1 MREDDELQVLGAE
14 SKQKSRRRWV
24 LGFLGFVATIT
35 IVTGLGLIVRYAIKG
50 ALDFD
55 EELMRNDGLRPSGDT
70 TIIPALQDAADSLLN
85 DKLTEIDGLQGQ
97 VIVMEVQTGRILAMV
112 GLERNFEGKF
122 QPCRNFAYQQELGSV
137 AKTASLLAAL
147 ETGEVA
153 LTDTV
158 DTGNG
163 LWAVDNE
170 RYMKDHNWPRGGYGM
185 MTFEQALE
193 VSSNIG
199 ISKAVMRAFGY
210 DAQAFLD
217 QLAKMSYGQPDSIEG
232 IEGLGKTVYSSPKDS
247 DWVNRRILWHAI
259 GYERLMAPIQMLTFY
274 NAIANDGKMM
284 RPRFVKQVLREG
296 EVVYETQ
303 PEVIKEQIASPKAIA
318 TMQTIL
324 EHVVSQGLGRKAGS
338 RSFKVAGKTGTAQV
352 SQGGAGYK
360 SGQMWYWLS
369 FVGFFPADEPRY
381 TCIVCLKKPGLP
393 ASGGGM
399 AGAVFHQ
406 ISEGVMSK
414 YLKRRVEDA
423 GDSTS
428 NFVPDVK
435 NGDMIATNYVLGQ
448 LGVKTAREYDSDK
461 SKRGTV
467 WGKAASDKKSVT
479 LTEQKVANGIMPDV
493 TGMGASDA
501 VYLLESYGLKVRLSG
516 VGRVKSQSIPFGAE
530 LKAGM
535 TCNLNLQNI

>member
-55 EELMRNDGLRPSGDT
+55 EELMRNDGLRPSGNT

-170 RYMKDHNWPRGGYGM
+170 RYMKDHNWSRGGYGM

-274 NAIANDGKMM
+274 NAIANDGRM
-284 RPRFVKQVLREG
+284 VKPTL
-296 EVVYETQ
+296 TTKSH
-303 PEVIKEQIASPKAIA
+303 PEVINPQIASEKNIKL
-318 TMQTIL
+318 MQDAL
-324 EHVVSQGLGRKAGS
+324 DHVVSKGLGRKAGMS
-338 RSFKVAGKTGTAQV
+338 LLRVAGKTATSQV
-352 SQGGAGYK
+352 K
-360 SGQMWYWLS
+360 SYYDHNDESVNEYQ
-369 FVGFFPADEPRY
+369 VGFCGYFPADAPRY
-381 TCIVCLKKPGLP
+381 SIIVSMNKLGLP

-399 AGAVFHQ
+399 AGVVFHN
-406 ISEGVMSK
+406 I
-414 YLKRRVEDA
+414 VEWMLLHGIPQVSVLD
-423 GDSTS
+423 D
-428 NFVPDVK
+428 
-435 NGDMIATNYVLGQ
+435 NGKV
-448 LGVKTAREYDSDK
+448 VSVREYLDQTEK
-461 SKRGTV
+461 ETNAGT
-467 WGKAASDKKSVT
+467 D
-479 LTEQKVANGIMPDV
+479 
-493 TGMGASDA
+493 
-501 VYLLESYGLKVRLSG
+501 
-516 VGRVKSQSIPFGAE
+516 
-530 LKAGM
+530 
-535 TCNLNLQNI
+535 

>member
-24 LGFLGFVATIT
+24 LGFLGFVAVIT
-35 IVTGLGLIVRYAIKG
+35 IVTGLGLIVRFAIKG
-50 ALDFD
+50 AMDFD
-55 EELMRNDGLRPSGDT
+55 EELMRNDGLRPSGNT

-147 ETGEVA
+147 ETGKVA

-158 DTGNG
+158 GTGNG

-170 RYMKDHNWPRGGYGM
+170 RYMKDHNWSRGGYGM

-232 IEGLGKTVYSSPKDS
+232 IEGLGRTVYSSPKDS

-274 NAIANDGKMM
+274 NAIANDGRM
-284 RPRFVKQVLREG
+284 VKPTL
-296 EVVYETQ
+296 TTKSH
-303 PEVIKEQIASPKAIA
+303 PEVINPQIASEKNIKL
-318 TMQTIL
+318 MQDAL
-324 EHVVSQGLGRKAGS
+324 DHVVSKGLGRKAGMS
-338 RSFKVAGKTGTAQV
+338 LLRVAGKTATSQV
-352 SQGGAGYK
+352 K
-360 SGQMWYWLS
+360 SYYDHNDESVSEYQ
-369 FVGFFPADEPRY
+369 VGFCGYFPADAPRY
-381 TCIVCLKKPGLP
+381 SIIVSMNKLGLP

-399 AGAVFHQ
+399 AGVVFHD
-406 ISEGVMSK
+406 I
-414 YLKRRVEDA
+414 VEWMLLHGIPQVSVLD
-423 GDSTS
+423 D
-428 NFVPDVK
+428 
-435 NGDMIATNYVLGQ
+435 NGKV
-448 LGVKTAREYDSDK
+448 VSVREYLDQTEK
-461 SKRGTV
+461 ETNAGT
-467 WGKAASDKKSVT
+467 D
-479 LTEQKVANGIMPDV
+479 
-493 TGMGASDA
+493 
-501 VYLLESYGLKVRLSG
+501 
-516 VGRVKSQSIPFGAE
+516 
-530 LKAGM
+530 
-535 TCNLNLQNI
+535 

>member
-55 EELMRNDGLRPSGDT
+55 EELMRNDGLRPSGNT

-170 RYMKDHNWPRGGYGM
+170 RYMKDHNWSRGGYGM

-232 IEGLGKTVYSSPKDS
+232 IEGIGKTVYSSPKDS

-274 NAIANDGKMM
+274 NAIANDGRM
-284 RPRFVKQVLREG
+284 VKPTL
-296 EVVYETQ
+296 TTKAH
-303 PEVIKEQIASPKAIA
+303 PEVINPQIASEKNIKL
-318 TMQTIL
+318 MQEAL
-324 EHVVSQGLGRKAGS
+324 DHVVSKGLGRKAGMS
-338 RSFKVAGKTGTAQV
+338 LLRVAGKTATSQV
-352 SQGGAGYK
+352 K
-360 SGQMWYWLS
+360 SYYDHNDESVNEYQ
-369 FVGFFPADEPRY
+369 VGFCGYFPADAPRY
-381 TCIVCLKKPGLP
+381 SIIVSMNKLGLP

-399 AGAVFHQ
+399 AGVVFHN
-406 ISEGVMSK
+406 I
-414 YLKRRVEDA
+414 VEWMLLHGIPQVSVLD
-423 GDSTS
+423 D
-428 NFVPDVK
+428 
-435 NGDMIATNYVLGQ
+435 NGKV
-448 LGVKTAREYDSDK
+448 VSVREYLDQTEK
-461 SKRGTV
+461 ETNAGT
-467 WGKAASDKKSVT
+467 D
-479 LTEQKVANGIMPDV
+479 
-493 TGMGASDA
+493 
-501 VYLLESYGLKVRLSG
+501 
-516 VGRVKSQSIPFGAE
+516 
-530 LKAGM
+530 
-535 TCNLNLQNI
+535 

>member
-24 LGFLGFVATIT
+24 LSFLGFVATIT

-55 EELMRNDGLRPSGDT
+55 EELMRNDGLRPSGNT

-163 LWAVDNE
+163 LWAIDNE
-170 RYMKDHNWPRGGYGM
+170 RYMKDHNWSRGGYGM

-274 NAIANDGKMM
+274 NAIANDGKM
-284 RPRFVKQVLREG
+284 VKPTL
-296 EVVYETQ
+296 TTKSH
-303 PEVIKEQIASPKAIA
+303 PEVINPQIASEKNIKL
-318 TMQTIL
+318 MQDAL
-324 EHVVSQGLGRKAGS
+324 DHVVSKGLGRKAGMS
-338 RSFKVAGKTGTAQV
+338 LLRVAGKTATSQV
-352 SQGGAGYK
+352 K
-360 SGQMWYWLS
+360 SYYDHNDESVNEYQ
-369 FVGFFPADEPRY
+369 VGFCGYFPADAPRY
-381 TCIVCLKKPGLP
+381 SIIVSMNKLGLP

-399 AGAVFHQ
+399 AGVVFHN
-406 ISEGVMSK
+406 I
-414 YLKRRVEDA
+414 VEWMLLHGIPQVSVLD
-423 GDSTS
+423 D
-428 NFVPDVK
+428 
-435 NGDMIATNYVLGQ
+435 NGKV
-448 LGVKTAREYDSDK
+448 VSVREYLDQTEK
-461 SKRGTV
+461 ETNAGT
-467 WGKAASDKKSVT
+467 D
-479 LTEQKVANGIMPDV
+479 
-493 TGMGASDA
+493 
-501 VYLLESYGLKVRLSG
+501 
-516 VGRVKSQSIPFGAE
+516 
-530 LKAGM
+530 
-535 TCNLNLQNI
+535 

>member
-55 EELMRNDGLRPSGDT
+55 EELMRNDGLRPSGNT

-170 RYMKDHNWPRGGYGM
+170 RYMKDHNWSRGGYGM

-274 NAIANDGKMM
+274 NAIANDGKM
-284 RPRFVKQVLREG
+284 VKPTL
-296 EVVYETQ
+296 TTKSH
-303 PEVIKEQIASPKAIA
+303 PEVINPQIASEKNIKL
-318 TMQTIL
+318 MQDAL
-324 EHVVSQGLGRKAGS
+324 DHVVSKGLGRKAGMS
-338 RSFKVAGKTGTAQV
+338 LLRVAGKTATSQV
-352 SQGGAGYK
+352 K
-360 SGQMWYWLS
+360 SYYDHNDESVNEYQ
-369 FVGFFPADEPRY
+369 VGFCGYFPADAPRY
-381 TCIVCLKKPGLP
+381 SIIVSMNKLGLP

-399 AGAVFHQ
+399 AGVVFHN
-406 ISEGVMSK
+406 I
-414 YLKRRVEDA
+414 VEWMLLHGIPQVSVLD
-423 GDSTS
+423 D
-428 NFVPDVK
+428 
-435 NGDMIATNYVLGQ
+435 NGKV
-448 LGVKTAREYDSDK
+448 VSVREYLDQTEK
-461 SKRGTV
+461 ETNAGT
-467 WGKAASDKKSVT
+467 D
-479 LTEQKVANGIMPDV
+479 
-493 TGMGASDA
+493 
-501 VYLLESYGLKVRLSG
+501 
-516 VGRVKSQSIPFGAE
+516 
-530 LKAGM
+530 
-535 TCNLNLQNI
+535 

>member
-55 EELMRNDGLRPSGDT
+55 EELMRNDGLRPSGNT

-163 LWAVDNE
+163 LWAVDSE
-170 RYMKDHNWPRGGYGM
+170 RYMKDHNWSRGGYGM

-232 IEGLGKTVYSSPKDS
+232 IEGLGRTVYSSPKDS

-274 NAIANDGKMM
+274 NAIANDGKM
-284 RPRFVKQVLREG
+284 VKPTL
-296 EVVYETQ
+296 TTKSH
-303 PEVIKEQIASPKAIA
+303 PEVINPQIASEKNIKL
-318 TMQTIL
+318 MQDAL
-324 EHVVSQGLGRKAGS
+324 DHVVSKGLGRKAGMS
-338 RSFKVAGKTGTAQV
+338 LLRVAGKTATSQV
-352 SQGGAGYK
+352 K
-360 SGQMWYWLS
+360 SYYDHNDESVSEYQ
-369 FVGFFPADEPRY
+369 VGFCGYFPADAPRY
-381 TCIVCLKKPGLP
+381 SIIVSMNKLGLP

-399 AGAVFHQ
+399 AGVVFHD
-406 ISEGVMSK
+406 I
-414 YLKRRVEDA
+414 VEWMLLHGIPQVSVLD
-423 GDSTS
+423 D
-428 NFVPDVK
+428 
-435 NGDMIATNYVLGQ
+435 NGKV
-448 LGVKTAREYDSDK
+448 VSVREYLDQTEK
-461 SKRGTV
+461 ETNAGT
-467 WGKAASDKKSVT
+467 D
-479 LTEQKVANGIMPDV
+479 
-493 TGMGASDA
+493 
-501 VYLLESYGLKVRLSG
+501 
-516 VGRVKSQSIPFGAE
+516 
-530 LKAGM
+530 
-535 TCNLNLQNI
+535 

>member
-24 LGFLGFVATIT
+24 LSFLGFVATIT

-137 AKTASLLAAL
+137 AKTASLLAAM

-170 RYMKDHNWPRGGYGM
+170 RYMKDHNWSRGGYGM

-274 NAIANDGKMM
+274 NAIANDGKM
-284 RPRFVKQVLREG
+284 VKPTL
-296 EVVYETQ
+296 TTKSH
-303 PEVIKEQIASPKAIA
+303 PEVINPQIASEKNIKL
-318 TMQTIL
+318 MQDAL
-324 EHVVSQGLGRKAGS
+324 DHVVSKGLGRKAGMS
-338 RSFKVAGKTGTAQV
+338 LLRVAGKTATSQV
-352 SQGGAGYK
+352 K
-360 SGQMWYWLS
+360 SYYDHNDESVNEYQ
-369 FVGFFPADEPRY
+369 VGFCGYFPADAPRY
-381 TCIVCLKKPGLP
+381 SIIVSMNKLGLP

-399 AGAVFHQ
+399 AGVVFHN
-406 ISEGVMSK
+406 I
-414 YLKRRVEDA
+414 VEWMLLHGIPQVSVLD
-423 GDSTS
+423 D
-428 NFVPDVK
+428 
-435 NGDMIATNYVLGQ
+435 NGKV
-448 LGVKTAREYDSDK
+448 VSVREYLDQTEK
-461 SKRGTV
+461 ETNAGT
-467 WGKAASDKKSVT
+467 D
-479 LTEQKVANGIMPDV
+479 
-493 TGMGASDA
+493 
-501 VYLLESYGLKVRLSG
+501 
-516 VGRVKSQSIPFGAE
+516 
-530 LKAGM
+530 
-535 TCNLNLQNI
+535 

>member
-24 LGFLGFVATIT
+24 LGFLGFVAVIT

-55 EELMRNDGLRPSGDT
+55 EELMRNDGLRPSDDT

-274 NAIANDGKMM
+274 NAIANDGKM
-284 RPRFVKQVLREG
+284 VKPTL
-296 EVVYETQ
+296 TTKAH
-303 PEVIKEQIASPKAIA
+303 PEVINPQIASEKNIKL
-318 TMQTIL
+318 MQDAL
-324 EHVVSQGLGRKAGS
+324 DHVVSKGLGRKAGMS
-338 RSFKVAGKTGTAQV
+338 LLRVAGKTATSQV
-352 SQGGAGYK
+352 K
-360 SGQMWYWLS
+360 SYYDHNDESVNEYQ
-369 FVGFFPADEPRY
+369 VGFCGYFPADAPRY
-381 TCIVCLKKPGLP
+381 SIIVSMNKLGLP

-399 AGAVFHQ
+399 AGVVFHD
-406 ISEGVMSK
+406 I
-414 YLKRRVEDA
+414 VEWMLLHGIPQVSVLD
-423 GDSTS
+423 D
-428 NFVPDVK
+428 
-435 NGDMIATNYVLGQ
+435 NGKV
-448 LGVKTAREYDSDK
+448 VSVREYLDQTEK
-461 SKRGTV
+461 ETNAGT
-467 WGKAASDKKSVT
+467 D
-479 LTEQKVANGIMPDV
+479 
-493 TGMGASDA
+493 
-501 VYLLESYGLKVRLSG
+501 
-516 VGRVKSQSIPFGAE
+516 
-530 LKAGM
+530 
-535 TCNLNLQNI
+535 

>member
-24 LGFLGFVATIT
+24 LSFLGFVATIT

-55 EELMRNDGLRPSGDT
+55 EELMRNDGLRPSGNT

-170 RYMKDHNWPRGGYGM
+170 RYMKDHNWSRGGYGM

-274 NAIANDGKMM
+274 NAIANDGKM
-284 RPRFVKQVLREG
+284 VKPTL
-296 EVVYETQ
+296 TTKSH
-303 PEVIKEQIASPKAIA
+303 PEVINPQIASEKNIKL
-318 TMQTIL
+318 MQDAL
-324 EHVVSQGLGRKAGS
+324 DHVVSKGLGRKAGMS
-338 RSFKVAGKTGTAQV
+338 LLRVAGKTATSQV
-352 SQGGAGYK
+352 K
-360 SGQMWYWLS
+360 SYYDHNDESVNEYQ
-369 FVGFFPADEPRY
+369 VGFCGYFPADAPRY
-381 TCIVCLKKPGLP
+381 SIIVSMNKLGLP

-399 AGAVFHQ
+399 AGVVFHN
-406 ISEGVMSK
+406 I
-414 YLKRRVEDA
+414 VEWMLLHGIPQVSVLD
-423 GDSTS
+423 D
-428 NFVPDVK
+428 
-435 NGDMIATNYVLGQ
+435 NGKV
-448 LGVKTAREYDSDK
+448 VSVREYLDQTEK
-461 SKRGTV
+461 ETNAGT
-467 WGKAASDKKSVT
+467 D
-479 LTEQKVANGIMPDV
+479 
-493 TGMGASDA
+493 
-501 VYLLESYGLKVRLSG
+501 
-516 VGRVKSQSIPFGAE
+516 
-530 LKAGM
+530 
-535 TCNLNLQNI
+535 

>member
-24 LGFLGFVATIT
+24 LSFLGFVATIT

-55 EELMRNDGLRPSGDT
+55 EELMRNDGLRPSGNT

-97 VIVMEVQTGRILAMV
+97 VIVMEVQTGWILAMV

-170 RYMKDHNWPRGGYGM
+170 RYMKDHNWSRGGYGM

-274 NAIANDGKMM
+274 NAIANDGKM
-284 RPRFVKQVLREG
+284 VKPTL
-296 EVVYETQ
+296 TTKSH
-303 PEVIKEQIASPKAIA
+303 PEVINPQIASEKNIKL
-318 TMQTIL
+318 MQDAL
-324 EHVVSQGLGRKAGS
+324 DHVVSKGLGRKAGMS
-338 RSFKVAGKTGTAQV
+338 LLRVAGKTATSQV
-352 SQGGAGYK
+352 K
-360 SGQMWYWLS
+360 SYYDHNDESVNEYQ
-369 FVGFFPADEPRY
+369 VGFCGYFPADAPRY
-381 TCIVCLKKPGLP
+381 SIIVSMNKLGLP

-399 AGAVFHQ
+399 AGVVFHN
-406 ISEGVMSK
+406 I
-414 YLKRRVEDA
+414 VEWMLLHGIPQVSVLD
-423 GDSTS
+423 D
-428 NFVPDVK
+428 
-435 NGDMIATNYVLGQ
+435 NGKV
-448 LGVKTAREYDSDK
+448 VSVREYLDQTEK
-461 SKRGTV
+461 ETNAGT
-467 WGKAASDKKSVT
+467 D
-479 LTEQKVANGIMPDV
+479 
-493 TGMGASDA
+493 
-501 VYLLESYGLKVRLSG
+501 
-516 VGRVKSQSIPFGAE
+516 
-530 LKAGM
+530 
-535 TCNLNLQNI
+535 

>member
-55 EELMRNDGLRPSGDT
+55 EELMRNDGLRPSGNT

-170 RYMKDHNWPRGGYGM
+170 RYMKDHNWSRGGYGM

-274 NAIANDGKMM
+274 NAIANDGKM
-284 RPRFVKQVLREG
+284 VKPTL
-296 EVVYETQ
+296 TTKSH
-303 PEVIKEQIASPKAIA
+303 PEVINPQIASEKNIKL
-318 TMQTIL
+318 MQEAL
-324 EHVVSQGLGRKAGS
+324 DHVVSKGLGRKAGMS
-338 RSFKVAGKTGTAQV
+338 LLRVAGKTATSQV
-352 SQGGAGYK
+352 K
-360 SGQMWYWLS
+360 SYYDHNDESVNEYQ
-369 FVGFFPADEPRY
+369 VGFCGYFPADAPRY
-381 TCIVCLKKPGLP
+381 SIIVSMNKLGLP

-399 AGAVFHQ
+399 AGVVFHD
-406 ISEGVMSK
+406 I
-414 YLKRRVEDA
+414 VEWMLLHGIPQVSVLD
-423 GDSTS
+423 D
-428 NFVPDVK
+428 
-435 NGDMIATNYVLGQ
+435 NGKV
-448 LGVKTAREYDSDK
+448 VSVREYLDQTEK
-461 SKRGTV
+461 ETNAGT
-467 WGKAASDKKSVT
+467 D
-479 LTEQKVANGIMPDV
+479 
-493 TGMGASDA
+493 
-501 VYLLESYGLKVRLSG
+501 
-516 VGRVKSQSIPFGAE
+516 
-530 LKAGM
+530 
-535 TCNLNLQNI
+535 